1 VIWRLLL
8 ALFVVVTGVLH
19 FIKAP
24 AFVAMVPASL
34 PRPDLLVAVSGVAEI
49 AGGLGILWP
58 PTRRAA
64 GIGLILLF
72 LAVFPAN
79 INMAVNHLPLD
90 GKPVPPA
97 LLWGRLVLQPVF
109 IWWAWRV
116 AVRRRSGTPRDE
128 SAPGAV

>member
-1 VIWRLLL
+1 MIWRLLL
-8 ALFVVVTGVLH
+8 AAFVITAGIFH
-19 FIKAP
+19 FVKAP

-34 PRPDLLVAVSGVAEI
+34 PRPDLLVVLSGIAEI
-49 AGGLGILWP
+49 AGGLGILYP

-79 INMAVNHLPLD
+79 INMAVHHLPLD

-97 LLWGRLVLQPVF
+97 FLWARLLLQPVF
-109 IWWAWRV
+109 MWWAWRV
-116 AVRRRSGTPRDE
+116 TVRRP
-128 SAPGAV
+128 A

>member
-8 ALFVVVTGVLH
+8 ALFVVTAGIFH
-19 FIKAP
+19 FVKAP

-34 PRPDLLVAVSGVAEI
+34 PRPELLVVVSGIAEI
-49 AGGLGILWP
+49 AGGLGILFP

-97 LLWGRLVLQPVF
+97 FLWGRLLLQPVF
-109 IWWAWRV
+109 MWWAWRV
-116 AVRRRSGTPRDE
+116 AVRKPS
-128 SAPGAV
+128 SV